1 MSHNNRHKKNNDKD
15 SSAGQY
21 ANSID
26 NSLSQESVSTNGVT
40 RMANLK
46 ADECGSG
53 GEGDKTKRFSISS
66 ILSKRETK
74 DVLPEF
80 AGSSSHN
87 GVLTANSSKDM
98 NFTLELSENLL
109 VECRKLQS
117 SNEAKNEQI
126 KSLKQIKES
135 LSDKI
140 EELTN
145 QKKSFMK
152 ELDSTKDLNWDLESK
167 LTNLSMECRQLK
179 ELKKKTEKSWNDE
192 KESLKLLKTDLEIL
206 TLTKNGMEND
216 LSSQKLHYDKEISEL
231 KERILDLNN
240 ENDRLLISVSD
251 LTSEINSLQSNRTER
266 IKIQKQLDDAKASI
280 SSLKRKVQKKY
291 YQKQHTSDTTVTS
304 DPDSEGTTSEED
316 IFDIVIEI
324 DHMIETGPSVEDI
337 SEDLVKKYSEKNNM
351 ILLSNDSYKNL
362 LQKSESAS
370 KPKDDGLMTKEVAEN
385 LNMIALPNDDNY
397 SKKEFSLESHIKYL
411 EASGYKV
418 LPLEEFENLNESL
431 SNPSYNYLKEKLQA
445 LKKIPIDQST
455 FNLLKEPTIDFLLPL
470 TSKIDCLIIPTKDYN
485 DLFESVKNPS
495 IEQMK
500 KCLEAKND
508 LQSNICK
515 WLEERNGCKWLSN
528 DLYFSMV
535 NKIETPSKQYLSD
548 KAKEYDQVLIDTK
561 ALEGLKNPTIDFLR
575 EKASASDYL
584 LLKKEDYVSPSL
596 EYLVE
601 HAKATNHHLLSDSA
615 YEDLVKCKENP
626 DVEFLKEKSAKLGHT
641 VVSNEAYSEL
651 QRKYSELEKEVE
663 QPSLAYLVEHAK
675 ATDHHL
681 LSDSAYEDLVK
692 CKENPDMEFLKE
704 KSAKLG
710 HTVVSNEAYS
720 ELQRKYSELEKE
732 VEQPSL
738 AYLVEHAKATDH
750 HLLSD
755 SAYED
760 LVKCKE
766 NPDVEFLKEK
776 SAKLGHTV
784 VSNEAY
790 SELQRKYSELE
801 KEVEQ
806 PSLAYLV
813 EHAKAT
819 DHHLLSD
826 SAYEDLVKC
835 KENPDVEFLKEKS
848 AKLGHTVVSSE
859 EYSELQRKYSELE
872 KEVEQPSLAYLV
884 EHAKATDHHLL
895 SDSAYED
902 LVKCKENP
910 DVEFLKE
917 KSAKLGH
924 TVVSNKEYSELE
936 KKLEQPSLEYLV
948 KHAEQIQSKIISI
961 SDFNTLANPSME
973 DMASKLQKLEY
984 QIVSNDE
991 YIALKNTMEKPDVE
1005 LLRSKLK
1012 GYHIIDTTTYNEL
1025 VSNFNSPTLK
1035 FIEEKAKSKGYRL
1048 IEPNEYLDLNRIAT
1062 TPSKEEIDNFCKQ
1075 IGCYAL
1081 DSKEYERLKNSL
1093 QNPSKKF
1100 IEENA
1105 ALLDLVLVDK
1115 TEYQAMKDNA
1125 SNKKSLIPST
1135 KALDFVAMPA
1145 PQLASAE
1152 KSSLQKRTLSDI
1164 ENELKA
1170 LGYVAIRKENLPNLE
1185 KPIVDNASKNDVLN
1199 LCSKFSL
1206 VPLSTEEYDN
1216 MRKEHTKILNIL
1228 GDPSIDFLK
1237 EKCEKYQMLI
1247 ISKHDYEEKQE
1258 AIENPGYEFILE
1270 KASALGYELVS
1281 EVELDRMK
1289 QMIDSPDIDYMQE
1302 KAARNEMV
1310 LLRNEEKEALQKKIE
1325 YPSLTFLIEKAA
1337 GMNKILVDQIEYDE
1351 TIRKCNHPTRM
1362 ELEESCHHLNLV
1374 LLDQNEYSTLRE
1386 PLENRNVEDLI
1397 NTLSK
1402 LNYIA
1407 IPNTIYQDLIGKYEN
1422 PNFDYLKDSLNKM
1435 DYVAISRQDYE
1446 LMVAKYEKPQ
1456 LDYLKI
1462 SSEKIDHTVV
1472 PLSEYNLMVT
1482 NYRNP
1487 SLSYLKEKAVL
1498 NNHILIKEDD
1508 YKKILAVSEHPTVI
1522 HLSEKASL
1530 LNKVLVDKDD
1540 FATMSRSIEK
1550 PTIDF
1555 LSTKALSMGKI
1566 LVNESTH
1573 KRNEK
1578 LLSEPDSEFL
1588 TMKAKEQGLI
1598 IISEKEYSE
1607 LRDQIDRPSLDVL
1620 KEKAAI
1626 FDSIIV
1632 ENIEYQQLVNT
1643 TSPCPPITYED
1654 LKVYA
1659 HQFGM
1664 ELCLQ
1669 KPNKLSGA
1677 ERAERIDEQ
1686 SINTTS
1692 SNSTTTSSM
1701 FTDALDDNIEE
1712 LNCVELQNNEDY
1724 TDIISKSSTVKDA
1737 TIFIPAYENIKNS
1750 AEKLGYK
1757 LVPFEKS
1764 NINLKN
1770 IEAPLFSK
1778 DNDDT
1783 SVASSIDLDHLS
1795 RKAEKYGMTL
1805 ISDQEFEEYHILKD
1819 NAVNL
1824 NGGMEEMNN
1833 PLSENQNLAAKTTNT
1848 AQEGAFQN
1856 TVPHN
1861 DMDNEEVEY
1870 GPDDPTFTV
1879 RQLKKPAGDRNLIL
1893 TSREKTLLSRDD
1905 NIMSQN
1911 EAVYGDDIS
1920 DSFVDESQEIKNDV
1934 DIIKTQAM
1942 KYGMLCIPESNFVGA
1957 SYASA
1962 QDMSDIVVLS
1972 ASYYHNLMSPEDMK
1986 WNCVSNEELQAE
1998 VKKRGLQ
2005 IALTTK
2011 EDKKGQATASKHEYV
2026 SHKLN
2031 NKTSTASTKSGAKK
2045 GLAEAAATTAYED
2058 SESHPQ
2064 IEEQSHRTNHHKH
2077 HKRQQSLNSNSTSKT
2092 TRSSRNT
2099 PASRRDIVASFM
2111 SRAGSASRTASL
2123 QTLASLNEPSIIPA
2137 LTQTVIGEYLFK
2149 YYPRLG
2155 PFGFESRHERF
2166 FWVHPYTLTL
2176 YWSASNP
2183 ILENPAN
2190 TKTKGVAI
2198 LGVESVTD
2206 PNPYPTGLYHKSIVV
2221 TTETRTIKFTCPT
2234 RQRHNIW
2241 YNSLRYLLQR
2251 NMQGIS
2257 LEDIADDPT
2266 DNMYSGKIF
2275 PLPGENT
2282 KSSSKRLSASRR
2294 SVSTRSLRHRVP
2306 QSRSFGNLR

>member
-626 DVEFLKEKSAKLGHT
+626 DMEFLKEKSAKLGHT

-651 QRKYSELEKEVE
+651 EKKLE
-663 QPSLAYLVEHAK
+663 QPSLEYLVEHAK
-675 ATDHHL
+675 ATNHHL

-720 ELQRKYSELEKE
+720 ELEKKL
-732 VEQPSL
+732 EQPSL
-738 AYLVEHAKATDH
+738 EYLVEHAKAT
-750 HLLSD
+750 
-755 SAYED
+755 
-760 LVKCKE
+760 
-766 NPDVEFLKEK
+766 N
-776 SAKLGHTV
+776 
-784 VSNEAY
+784 
-790 SELQRKYSELE
+790 
-801 KEVEQ
+801 
-806 PSLAYLV
+806 
-813 EHAKAT
+813 
-819 DHHLLSD
+819 HHLLSD

-872 KEVEQPSLAYLV
+872 KEVEQPSLAYLVEHAKATDHHLLSDSAYEDLVKCKENPDVEFLKEKSAELGHTVVSNEAYSELQRKYSELEKEVEQPSLEYLV

-1185 KPIVDNASKNDVLN
+1185 KPIVGNASKNDVLN

-1712 LNCVELQNNEDY
+1712 LNRVELQNNEDY

-1962 QDMSDIVVLS
+1962 KDMSDIVVLS

-2031 NKTSTASTKSGAKK
+2031 NKTSTVSTKSGAKK

>member
-1 MSHNNRHKKNNDKD
+1 MPR
-15 SSAGQY
+15 
-21 ANSID
+21 
-26 NSLSQESVSTNGVT
+26 
-40 RMANLK
+40 
-46 ADECGSG
+46 
-53 GEGDKTKRFSISS
+53 
-66 ILSKRETK
+66 
-74 DVLPEF
+74 LPI
-80 AGSSSHN
+80 
-87 GVLTANSSKDM
+87 TI
-98 NFTLELSENLL
+98 
-109 VECRKLQS
+109 C
-117 SNEAKNEQI
+117 
-126 KSLKQIKES
+126 
-135 LSDKI
+135 
-140 EELTN
+140 
-145 QKKSFMK
+145 
-152 ELDSTKDLNWDLESK
+152 
-167 LTNLSMECRQLK
+167 
-179 ELKKKTEKSWNDE
+179 
-192 KESLKLLKTDLEIL
+192 
-206 TLTKNGMEND
+206 
-216 LSSQKLHYDKEISEL
+216 Y
-231 KERILDLNN
+231 RI
-240 ENDRLLISVSD
+240 
-251 LTSEINSLQSNRTER
+251 
-266 IKIQKQLDDAKASI
+266 
-280 SSLKRKVQKKY
+280 
-291 YQKQHTSDTTVTS
+291 
-304 DPDSEGTTSEED
+304 
-316 IFDIVIEI
+316 
-324 DHMIETGPSVEDI
+324 
-337 SEDLVKKYSEKNNM
+337 
-351 ILLSNDSYKNL
+351 
-362 LQKSESAS
+362 
-370 KPKDDGLMTKEVAEN
+370 
-385 LNMIALPNDDNY
+385 
-397 SKKEFSLESHIKYL
+397 
-411 EASGYKV
+411 
-418 LPLEEFENLNESL
+418 
-431 SNPSYNYLKEKLQA
+431 
-445 LKKIPIDQST
+445 
-455 FNLLKEPTIDFLLPL
+455 
-470 TSKIDCLIIPTKDYN
+470 
-485 DLFESVKNPS
+485 
-495 IEQMK
+495 
-500 KCLEAKND
+500 
-508 LQSNICK
+508 
-515 WLEERNGCKWLSN
+515 
-528 DLYFSMV
+528 
-535 NKIETPSKQYLSD
+535 
-548 KAKEYDQVLIDTK
+548 
-561 ALEGLKNPTIDFLR
+561 
-575 EKASASDYL
+575 
-584 LLKKEDYVSPSL
+584 
-596 EYLVE
+596 
-601 HAKATNHHLLSDSA
+601 
-615 YEDLVKCKENP
+615 
-626 DVEFLKEKSAKLGHT
+626 KSAKLGHT

-663 QPSLAYLVEHAK
+663 QPTLEYLVEHAK

-681 LSDSAYEDLVK
+681 LSDSAYE
-692 CKENPDMEFLKE
+692 E
-704 KSAKLG
+704 
-710 HTVVSNEAYS
+710 
-720 ELQRKYSELEKE
+720 
-732 VEQPSL
+732 
-738 AYLVEHAKATDH
+738 
-750 HLLSD
+750 
-755 SAYED
+755 
-760 LVKCKE
+760 
-766 NPDVEFLKEK
+766 
-776 SAKLGHTV
+776 
-784 VSNEAY
+784 
-790 SELQRKYSELE
+790 
-801 KEVEQ
+801 
-806 PSLAYLV
+806 
-813 EHAKAT
+813 
-819 DHHLLSD
+819 
-826 SAYEDLVKC
+826 
-835 KENPDVEFLKEKS
+835 
-848 AKLGHTVVSSE
+848 
-859 EYSELQRKYSELE
+859 
-872 KEVEQPSLAYLV
+872 
-884 EHAKATDHHLL
+884 
-895 SDSAYED
+895 

-1115 TEYQAMKDNA
+1115 TQYQAMKDNA

-1508 YKKILAVSEHPTVI
+1508 YRNILAVSEHPTVI

-1712 LNCVELQNNEDY
+1712 LNRVELQNNEDY

-1962 QDMSDIVVLS
+1962 QDMSDIVMLS

>member
-370 KPKDDGLMTKEVAEN
+370 KPKDDELMTKEVAEN

-596 EYLVE
+596 AYLVE

-615 YEDLVKCKENP
+615 YEE
-626 DVEFLKEKSAKLGHT
+626 
-641 VVSNEAYSEL
+641 
-651 QRKYSELEKEVE
+651 
-663 QPSLAYLVEHAK
+663 
-675 ATDHHL
+675 
-681 LSDSAYEDLVK
+681 
-692 CKENPDMEFLKE
+692 
-704 KSAKLG
+704 
-710 HTVVSNEAYS
+710 
-720 ELQRKYSELEKE
+720 
-732 VEQPSL
+732 
-738 AYLVEHAKATDH
+738 
-750 HLLSD
+750 
-755 SAYED
+755 
-760 LVKCKE
+760 
-766 NPDVEFLKEK
+766 
-776 SAKLGHTV
+776 
-784 VSNEAY
+784 
-790 SELQRKYSELE
+790 
-801 KEVEQ
+801 
-806 PSLAYLV
+806 
-813 EHAKAT
+813 
-819 DHHLLSD
+819 
-826 SAYEDLVKC
+826 LVKC

-917 KSAKLGH
+917 KSAELGH
-924 TVVSNKEYSELE
+924 TVVSNEEYSELE
-936 KKLEQPSLEYLV
+936 KKLEQPSMEYLV

-984 QIVSNDE
+984 QIVPNDE

-1115 TEYQAMKDNA
+1115 TQYQAMKDNA

-1170 LGYVAIRKENLPNLE
+1170 LGYVAIHKENLPNLE

-1310 LLRNEEKEALQKKIE
+1310 LLRNEEKEALQKKRE

-1508 YKKILAVSEHPTVI
+1508 YRNILAVSEHPTVI

-1712 LNCVELQNNEDY
+1712 LNRVELQNNEDY

-1920 DSFVDESQEIKNDV
+1920 DSFVDESQEIKNDI

-2031 NKTSTASTKSGAKK
+2031 NKTSTVSTKSGAKK

>member
-370 KPKDDGLMTKEVAEN
+370 KPKDDELMTKEVAEN

-596 EYLVE
+596 AYLVEHAKATNHHLLSDSAYEELVKCKENPDVEFLKEKSAKLGHTVVSNEEYSELEKKLEQPSMEYLVE

-615 YEDLVKCKENP
+615 FEDLVKCKENP

-641 VVSNEAYSEL
+641 VVSNE
-651 QRKYSELEKEVE
+651 
-663 QPSLAYLVEHAK
+663 
-675 ATDHHL
+675 
-681 LSDSAYEDLVK
+681 
-692 CKENPDMEFLKE
+692 
-704 KSAKLG
+704 
-710 HTVVSNEAYS
+710 
-720 ELQRKYSELEKE
+720 
-732 VEQPSL
+732 
-738 AYLVEHAKATDH
+738 
-750 HLLSD
+750 
-755 SAYED
+755 
-760 LVKCKE
+760 
-766 NPDVEFLKEK
+766 
-776 SAKLGHTV
+776 
-784 VSNEAY
+784 
-790 SELQRKYSELE
+790 
-801 KEVEQ
+801 
-806 PSLAYLV
+806 
-813 EHAKAT
+813 
-819 DHHLLSD
+819 
-826 SAYEDLVKC
+826 
-835 KENPDVEFLKEKS
+835 
-848 AKLGHTVVSSE
+848 
-859 EYSELQRKYSELE
+859 
-872 KEVEQPSLAYLV
+872 
-884 EHAKATDHHLL
+884 
-895 SDSAYED
+895 
-902 LVKCKENP
+902 
-910 DVEFLKE
+910 
-917 KSAKLGH
+917 
-924 TVVSNKEYSELE
+924 EYSELE
-936 KKLEQPSLEYLV
+936 KKLEQPSMEYLV

-984 QIVSNDE
+984 QIVPNDE

-1115 TEYQAMKDNA
+1115 TQYQAMKDNA

-1170 LGYVAIRKENLPNLE
+1170 LGYVAIHKENLPNLE

-1508 YKKILAVSEHPTVI
+1508 YRNILAVSEHPTVI

-1712 LNCVELQNNEDY
+1712 LNRVELQNNEDY

-2031 NKTSTASTKSGAKK
+2031 NKTSTVSTKSGAKK

>member
-370 KPKDDGLMTKEVAEN
+370 KPKDDELMTKEVAEN
-385 LNMIALPNDDNY
+385 LNIIALPNDDIY

-596 EYLVE
+596 AYLVE

-615 YEDLVKCKENP
+615 FEDLVKCKENP

-641 VVSNEAYSEL
+641 VVSNEE
-651 QRKYSELEKEVE
+651 YSELEKKLE
-663 QPSLAYLVEHAK
+663 QPS
-675 ATDHHL
+675 
-681 LSDSAYEDLVK
+681 
-692 CKENPDMEFLKE
+692 ME
-704 KSAKLG
+704 
-710 HTVVSNEAYS
+710 
-720 ELQRKYSELEKE
+720 
-732 VEQPSL
+732 
-738 AYLVEHAKATDH
+738 YLVEHAKATDH

-784 VSNEAY
+784 VSNE
-790 SELQRKYSELE
+790 
-801 KEVEQ
+801 
-806 PSLAYLV
+806 
-813 EHAKAT
+813 
-819 DHHLLSD
+819 
-826 SAYEDLVKC
+826 
-835 KENPDVEFLKEKS
+835 
-848 AKLGHTVVSSE
+848 
-859 EYSELQRKYSELE
+859 
-872 KEVEQPSLAYLV
+872 
-884 EHAKATDHHLL
+884 
-895 SDSAYED
+895 
-902 LVKCKENP
+902 
-910 DVEFLKE
+910 
-917 KSAKLGH
+917 
-924 TVVSNKEYSELE
+924 EYSELE
-936 KKLEQPSLEYLV
+936 KKLEQPSMEYLV

-984 QIVSNDE
+984 QIVPNDE

-1115 TEYQAMKDNA
+1115 TQYQAMKDNA

-1170 LGYVAIRKENLPNLE
+1170 LGYVAIHKENLPNLE

-1508 YKKILAVSEHPTVI
+1508 YRNILAVSEHPTVI

-1712 LNCVELQNNEDY
+1712 LNRVELQNNEDY

-2031 NKTSTASTKSGAKK
+2031 NKTSTVSTKSGAKK

>member
-370 KPKDDGLMTKEVAEN
+370 KPKDDELMTKEVAEN

-596 EYLVE
+596 AYLVE

-615 YEDLVKCKENP
+615 YEE
-626 DVEFLKEKSAKLGHT
+626 
-641 VVSNEAYSEL
+641 
-651 QRKYSELEKEVE
+651 
-663 QPSLAYLVEHAK
+663 
-675 ATDHHL
+675 
-681 LSDSAYEDLVK
+681 
-692 CKENPDMEFLKE
+692 
-704 KSAKLG
+704 
-710 HTVVSNEAYS
+710 
-720 ELQRKYSELEKE
+720 
-732 VEQPSL
+732 
-738 AYLVEHAKATDH
+738 
-750 HLLSD
+750 
-755 SAYED
+755 
-760 LVKCKE
+760 
-766 NPDVEFLKEK
+766 
-776 SAKLGHTV
+776 
-784 VSNEAY
+784 
-790 SELQRKYSELE
+790 
-801 KEVEQ
+801 
-806 PSLAYLV
+806 
-813 EHAKAT
+813 
-819 DHHLLSD
+819 
-826 SAYEDLVKC
+826 LVKC

-924 TVVSNKEYSELE
+924 TVVSNEEYSELE
-936 KKLEQPSLEYLV
+936 KKLEQPSMEYLVEHAKATNHHLLSDSAYEDLVKCKENPDVEFLKEKSAELGHTVVSNEEYSELEKKLEQPSMEYLV

-984 QIVSNDE
+984 QIVPNDE

-1115 TEYQAMKDNA
+1115 TQYQAMKDNA

-1170 LGYVAIRKENLPNLE
+1170 LGYVAIHKENLPNLE

-1508 YKKILAVSEHPTVI
+1508 YRNILAVSEHPTVI

-1712 LNCVELQNNEDY
+1712 LNRVELQNNEDY

-2031 NKTSTASTKSGAKK
+2031 NKTSTVSTKSGAKK

>member
-370 KPKDDGLMTKEVAEN
+370 KPKDDELMTKEVAEN

-596 EYLVE
+596 AYLVE

-615 YEDLVKCKENP
+615 YEE
-626 DVEFLKEKSAKLGHT
+626 
-641 VVSNEAYSEL
+641 
-651 QRKYSELEKEVE
+651 
-663 QPSLAYLVEHAK
+663 
-675 ATDHHL
+675 
-681 LSDSAYEDLVK
+681 
-692 CKENPDMEFLKE
+692 
-704 KSAKLG
+704 
-710 HTVVSNEAYS
+710 
-720 ELQRKYSELEKE
+720 
-732 VEQPSL
+732 
-738 AYLVEHAKATDH
+738 
-750 HLLSD
+750 
-755 SAYED
+755 
-760 LVKCKE
+760 
-766 NPDVEFLKEK
+766 
-776 SAKLGHTV
+776 
-784 VSNEAY
+784 
-790 SELQRKYSELE
+790 
-801 KEVEQ
+801 
-806 PSLAYLV
+806 
-813 EHAKAT
+813 
-819 DHHLLSD
+819 
-826 SAYEDLVKC
+826 LVKC

-917 KSAKLGH
+917 KSAELGH
-924 TVVSNKEYSELE
+924 TVVSNEEYSELE
-936 KKLEQPSLEYLV
+936 KKLEQPSMEYLV

-984 QIVSNDE
+984 QIVPNDE

-1115 TEYQAMKDNA
+1115 TQYQAMKDNA

-1170 LGYVAIRKENLPNLE
+1170 LGYVAIHKENLPNLE

-1508 YKKILAVSEHPTVI
+1508 YRNILAVSEHPTVI

-1712 LNCVELQNNEDY
+1712 LNRVELQNNEDY

-2031 NKTSTASTKSGAKK
+2031 NKTSTVSTKSGAKK

>member
-370 KPKDDGLMTKEVAEN
+370 KPKDDELMTKEVAEN

-596 EYLVE
+596 AYLVE

-615 YEDLVKCKENP
+615 YEELVKCKENP

-641 VVSNEAYSEL
+641 VVSSEEYSEL

-663 QPSLAYLVEHAK
+663 QPSLE
-675 ATDHHL
+675 
-681 LSDSAYEDLVK
+681 
-692 CKENPDMEFLKE
+692 
-704 KSAKLG
+704 
-710 HTVVSNEAYS
+710 
-720 ELQRKYSELEKE
+720 
-732 VEQPSL
+732 
-738 AYLVEHAKATDH
+738 
-750 HLLSD
+750 
-755 SAYED
+755 
-760 LVKCKE
+760 
-766 NPDVEFLKEK
+766 
-776 SAKLGHTV
+776 
-784 VSNEAY
+784 
-790 SELQRKYSELE
+790 
-801 KEVEQ
+801 
-806 PSLAYLV
+806 YLV

-895 SDSAYED
+895 SDSAYEE

-924 TVVSNKEYSELE
+924 TVVSNEEYSELQRKYSELEKEVEQPSLAYLVEHAKATNHHLLSDSAYEELVKCKENPDVEFLKEKSAKLGHTVVSSEEYSELQRKYSELEKEVEQPSLAYLVEHAKATNHHLLSDSAYEELVKCKENPDVEFLKEKSAELGHTVVSNEAYSELE
-936 KKLEQPSLEYLV
+936 KKLEQPSMEYLV

-984 QIVSNDE
+984 QIVPNDE

-1170 LGYVAIRKENLPNLE
+1170 LGYVAIHKENLPNLE

-1508 YKKILAVSEHPTVI
+1508 YRNILAVSEHPTVI

-1620 KEKAAI
+1620 KKKAAI

-1712 LNCVELQNNEDY
+1712 LNRVELQNNEDY

-2031 NKTSTASTKSGAKK
+2031 NKTSTVSTKSGAKK

-2064 IEEQSHRTNHHKH
+2064 IEEQSHRTNHHKR

>member
-370 KPKDDGLMTKEVAEN
+370 KPKDDELMTKEVAEN

-596 EYLVE
+596 AYLVE

-615 YEDLVKCKENP
+615 YEE
-626 DVEFLKEKSAKLGHT
+626 
-641 VVSNEAYSEL
+641 
-651 QRKYSELEKEVE
+651 
-663 QPSLAYLVEHAK
+663 
-675 ATDHHL
+675 
-681 LSDSAYEDLVK
+681 
-692 CKENPDMEFLKE
+692 
-704 KSAKLG
+704 
-710 HTVVSNEAYS
+710 
-720 ELQRKYSELEKE
+720 
-732 VEQPSL
+732 
-738 AYLVEHAKATDH
+738 
-750 HLLSD
+750 
-755 SAYED
+755 
-760 LVKCKE
+760 
-766 NPDVEFLKEK
+766 
-776 SAKLGHTV
+776 
-784 VSNEAY
+784 
-790 SELQRKYSELE
+790 
-801 KEVEQ
+801 
-806 PSLAYLV
+806 
-813 EHAKAT
+813 
-819 DHHLLSD
+819 
-826 SAYEDLVKC
+826 LVKC

-924 TVVSNKEYSELE
+924 TVVSNEEYSELE
-936 KKLEQPSLEYLV
+936 KKLEQPSMEYLV

-984 QIVSNDE
+984 QIVPNDE

-1115 TEYQAMKDNA
+1115 TQYQAMKDNA

-1170 LGYVAIRKENLPNLE
+1170 LGYVAIHKENLPNLE

-1508 YKKILAVSEHPTVI
+1508 YRNILAVSEHPTVI

-1712 LNCVELQNNEDY
+1712 LNRVELQNNEDY

-2031 NKTSTASTKSGAKK
+2031 NKTSTVSTKSGAKK

>member
-370 KPKDDGLMTKEVAEN
+370 KPKDDELMTKEVAEN

-596 EYLVE
+596 AYLVE

-615 YEDLVKCKENP
+615 YEELVKCKENP
-626 DVEFLKEKSAKLGHT
+626 DVEFLKEKSA
-641 VVSNEAYSEL
+641 E
-651 QRKYSELEKEVE
+651 
-663 QPSLAYLVEHAK
+663 
-675 ATDHHL
+675 
-681 LSDSAYEDLVK
+681 
-692 CKENPDMEFLKE
+692 
-704 KSAKLG
+704 
-710 HTVVSNEAYS
+710 
-720 ELQRKYSELEKE
+720 
-732 VEQPSL
+732 
-738 AYLVEHAKATDH
+738 
-750 HLLSD
+750 
-755 SAYED
+755 
-760 LVKCKE
+760 
-766 NPDVEFLKEK
+766 
-776 SAKLGHTV
+776 
-784 VSNEAY
+784 
-790 SELQRKYSELE
+790 
-801 KEVEQ
+801 
-806 PSLAYLV
+806 
-813 EHAKAT
+813 
-819 DHHLLSD
+819 
-826 SAYEDLVKC
+826 
-835 KENPDVEFLKEKS
+835 
-848 AKLGHTVVSSE
+848 LGHTVVSSE

-895 SDSAYED
+895 SDSAYEE

-924 TVVSNKEYSELE
+924 TVVSNEEYSELEKEVEQPSLAYLVEHAKATDHHLLSDSAYEELVKCKENPDVEFLKEKSAELGHTVVSSEEYSELQRKYSELEKEVEQPSLAYLVEHAKATNHHLLSDSAYEELVKCKENPDVEFLKEKSAELGHTVVSSEEYSELQRKYSELEKEVEQPSLAYLVEHAKATNHHLLSDSAYEELVKCKENPDVEFLKEKSAKLGHTVVSNEAYSELE
-936 KKLEQPSLEYLV
+936 KKLEQPSMEYLV

-984 QIVSNDE
+984 QIVPNDE

-1170 LGYVAIRKENLPNLE
+1170 LGYVAIHKENLPNLE

-1508 YKKILAVSEHPTVI
+1508 YRNILAVSEHPTVI

-1712 LNCVELQNNEDY
+1712 LNRVELQNNEDY

-2031 NKTSTASTKSGAKK
+2031 NKTSTVSTKSGAKK

>member
-370 KPKDDGLMTKEVAEN
+370 KPKDDELMTKEVAEN

-596 EYLVE
+596 AYLVE

-615 YEDLVKCKENP
+615 YEELVKCKENP

-651 QRKYSELEKEVE
+651 
-663 QPSLAYLVEHAK
+663 
-675 ATDHHL
+675 
-681 LSDSAYEDLVK
+681 
-692 CKENPDMEFLKE
+692 
-704 KSAKLG
+704 
-710 HTVVSNEAYS
+710 
-720 ELQRKYSELEKE
+720 
-732 VEQPSL
+732 
-738 AYLVEHAKATDH
+738 
-750 HLLSD
+750 
-755 SAYED
+755 
-760 LVKCKE
+760 
-766 NPDVEFLKEK
+766 
-776 SAKLGHTV
+776 
-784 VSNEAY
+784 
-790 SELQRKYSELE
+790 
-801 KEVEQ
+801 
-806 PSLAYLV
+806 
-813 EHAKAT
+813 
-819 DHHLLSD
+819 
-826 SAYEDLVKC
+826 
-835 KENPDVEFLKEKS
+835 
-848 AKLGHTVVSSE
+848 
-859 EYSELQRKYSELE
+859 
-872 KEVEQPSLAYLV
+872 
-884 EHAKATDHHLL
+884 
-895 SDSAYED
+895 
-902 LVKCKENP
+902 
-910 DVEFLKE
+910 
-917 KSAKLGH
+917 
-924 TVVSNKEYSELE
+924 E
-936 KKLEQPSLEYLV
+936 KKLEQPSMEYLV

-984 QIVSNDE
+984 QIVPNDE

-1135 KALDFVAMPA
+1135 KALDFVAIPA

-1170 LGYVAIRKENLPNLE
+1170 LGYVAIHKENLPNLE
-1185 KPIVDNASKNDVLN
+1185 KPMVDNASKNDVLN

-1508 YKKILAVSEHPTVI
+1508 YRNILAVSEHPTVI

-1620 KEKAAI
+1620 KKKAAI

-1712 LNCVELQNNEDY
+1712 LNRVELQNNEDY

-2031 NKTSTASTKSGAKK
+2031 NKTSTVSTKSGAKK

>member
-370 KPKDDGLMTKEVAEN
+370 KPKDDELMTKEVAEN

-596 EYLVE
+596 AYLVE

-615 YEDLVKCKENP
+615 YEE
-626 DVEFLKEKSAKLGHT
+626 
-641 VVSNEAYSEL
+641 
-651 QRKYSELEKEVE
+651 
-663 QPSLAYLVEHAK
+663 
-675 ATDHHL
+675 
-681 LSDSAYEDLVK
+681 
-692 CKENPDMEFLKE
+692 
-704 KSAKLG
+704 
-710 HTVVSNEAYS
+710 
-720 ELQRKYSELEKE
+720 
-732 VEQPSL
+732 
-738 AYLVEHAKATDH
+738 
-750 HLLSD
+750 
-755 SAYED
+755 
-760 LVKCKE
+760 
-766 NPDVEFLKEK
+766 
-776 SAKLGHTV
+776 
-784 VSNEAY
+784 
-790 SELQRKYSELE
+790 
-801 KEVEQ
+801 
-806 PSLAYLV
+806 
-813 EHAKAT
+813 
-819 DHHLLSD
+819 
-826 SAYEDLVKC
+826 LVKC

-895 SDSAYED
+895 SDSAYEE

-924 TVVSNKEYSELE
+924 TVVSNEEYSELE
-936 KKLEQPSLEYLV
+936 KKLEQPSMEYLVEHAKATDHHLLSDSAYEDLVKCKENPDVEFLKEKSAELGHTVVSNEEYSELEKKLEQPSMEYLV

-984 QIVSNDE
+984 QIVPNDE

-1115 TEYQAMKDNA
+1115 TQYQAMKDNA

-1170 LGYVAIRKENLPNLE
+1170 LGYVAIHKENLPNLE

-1508 YKKILAVSEHPTVI
+1508 YRNILAVSEHPTVI

-1712 LNCVELQNNEDY
+1712 LNRVELQNNEDY

-2031 NKTSTASTKSGAKK
+2031 NKTSTVSTKSGAKK

>member
-370 KPKDDGLMTKEVAEN
+370 KPKDDELMTKEVAEN

-596 EYLVE
+596 AYLVE

-615 YEDLVKCKENP
+615 YEE
-626 DVEFLKEKSAKLGHT
+626 
-641 VVSNEAYSEL
+641 
-651 QRKYSELEKEVE
+651 
-663 QPSLAYLVEHAK
+663 
-675 ATDHHL
+675 
-681 LSDSAYEDLVK
+681 
-692 CKENPDMEFLKE
+692 
-704 KSAKLG
+704 
-710 HTVVSNEAYS
+710 
-720 ELQRKYSELEKE
+720 
-732 VEQPSL
+732 
-738 AYLVEHAKATDH
+738 
-750 HLLSD
+750 
-755 SAYED
+755 
-760 LVKCKE
+760 
-766 NPDVEFLKEK
+766 
-776 SAKLGHTV
+776 
-784 VSNEAY
+784 
-790 SELQRKYSELE
+790 
-801 KEVEQ
+801 
-806 PSLAYLV
+806 
-813 EHAKAT
+813 
-819 DHHLLSD
+819 
-826 SAYEDLVKC
+826 LVKC

-917 KSAKLGH
+917 KSAELGH
-924 TVVSNKEYSELE
+924 TVVSNEEYSELE
-936 KKLEQPSLEYLV
+936 KKLEQPSMEYLV

-984 QIVSNDE
+984 QIVPNDE

-1115 TEYQAMKDNA
+1115 TQYQAMKDNA

-1170 LGYVAIRKENLPNLE
+1170 LGYVAIHKENLPNLE

-1508 YKKILAVSEHPTVI
+1508 YRNILAVSEHPTVI

-1712 LNCVELQNNEDY
+1712 LNRVELQNNEDY

-1911 EAVYGDDIS
+1911 AAVYGDDIS

-2031 NKTSTASTKSGAKK
+2031 NKTSTVSTKSGAKK

-2275 PLPGENT
+2275 PMPGENT

>member
-46 ADECGSG
+46 ADKCGSG

-418 LPLEEFENLNESL
+418 LPLEESENLNESL

-626 DVEFLKEKSAKLGHT
+626 DVEFLKEKSAKLGHA
-641 VVSNEAYSEL
+641 VVSSEEYSEL

-663 QPSLAYLVEHAK
+663 QPALEYLVEHAK

-692 CKENPDMEFLKE
+692 CKENPDM
-704 KSAKLG
+704 
-710 HTVVSNEAYS
+710 
-720 ELQRKYSELEKE
+720 
-732 VEQPSL
+732 
-738 AYLVEHAKATDH
+738 
-750 HLLSD
+750 
-755 SAYED
+755 
-760 LVKCKE
+760 
-766 NPDVEFLKEK
+766 
-776 SAKLGHTV
+776 
-784 VSNEAY
+784 
-790 SELQRKYSELE
+790 
-801 KEVEQ
+801 
-806 PSLAYLV
+806 
-813 EHAKAT
+813 
-819 DHHLLSD
+819 
-826 SAYEDLVKC
+826 
-835 KENPDVEFLKEKS
+835 
-848 AKLGHTVVSSE
+848 
-859 EYSELQRKYSELE
+859 
-872 KEVEQPSLAYLV
+872 
-884 EHAKATDHHLL
+884 
-895 SDSAYED
+895 
-902 LVKCKENP
+902 
-910 DVEFLKE
+910 EFLKE

-1310 LLRNEEKEALQKKIE
+1310 LLRNEEKVALQKKIE

-1712 LNCVELQNNEDY
+1712 LNRVELQNNEDY

-1911 EAVYGDDIS
+1911 EAVYGDNIS

-1962 QDMSDIVVLS
+1962 QDMSDIVMLS

>member
-370 KPKDDGLMTKEVAEN
+370 KPKDDELMTKEVAEN

-596 EYLVE
+596 
-601 HAKATNHHLLSDSA
+601 
-615 YEDLVKCKENP
+615 
-626 DVEFLKEKSAKLGHT
+626 
-641 VVSNEAYSEL
+641 
-651 QRKYSELEKEVE
+651 
-663 QPSLAYLVEHAK
+663 AYLVEHAK

-692 CKENPDMEFLKE
+692 
-704 KSAKLG
+704 
-710 HTVVSNEAYS
+710 Y
-720 ELQRKYSELEKE
+720 
-732 VEQPSL
+732 
-738 AYLVEHAKATDH
+738 
-750 HLLSD
+750 
-755 SAYED
+755 
-760 LVKCKE
+760 KE

-784 VSNEAY
+784 VSNE
-790 SELQRKYSELE
+790 EYSELE
-801 KEVEQ
+801 KKLEQ
-806 PSLAYLV
+806 PSMEYLV

-819 DHHLLSD
+819 NHHLLSD
-826 SAYEDLVKC
+826 SAFEDLVKC

-848 AKLGHTVVSSE
+848 AE
-859 EYSELQRKYSELE
+859 
-872 KEVEQPSLAYLV
+872 
-884 EHAKATDHHLL
+884 
-895 SDSAYED
+895 
-902 LVKCKENP
+902 
-910 DVEFLKE
+910 
-917 KSAKLGH
+917 LGH
-924 TVVSNKEYSELE
+924 TVVSNEEYSELE
-936 KKLEQPSLEYLV
+936 KKLEQPSMEYLV

-984 QIVSNDE
+984 QIVPNDE

-1115 TEYQAMKDNA
+1115 TQYQAMKDNA

-1170 LGYVAIRKENLPNLE
+1170 LGYVAIHKENLPNLE

-1508 YKKILAVSEHPTVI
+1508 YRNILAVSEHPTVI

-1712 LNCVELQNNEDY
+1712 LNRVELQNNEDY

-2031 NKTSTASTKSGAKK
+2031 NKTSTVSTKSGAKK

>member
-370 KPKDDGLMTKEVAEN
+370 KPKDDELMTKEVAEN

-596 EYLVE
+596 AYLVE

-615 YEDLVKCKENP
+615 YEELVKCKENP

-681 LSDSAYEDLVK
+681 LSDSAYE
-692 CKENPDMEFLKE
+692 E
-704 KSAKLG
+704 
-710 HTVVSNEAYS
+710 
-720 ELQRKYSELEKE
+720 
-732 VEQPSL
+732 
-738 AYLVEHAKATDH
+738 
-750 HLLSD
+750 
-755 SAYED
+755 

-826 SAYEDLVKC
+826 SAYE
-835 KENPDVEFLKEKS
+835 E
-848 AKLGHTVVSSE
+848 
-859 EYSELQRKYSELE
+859 
-872 KEVEQPSLAYLV
+872 
-884 EHAKATDHHLL
+884 
-895 SDSAYED
+895 

-924 TVVSNKEYSELE
+924 TVVSNEAYSELE

-1075 IGCYAL
+1075 VGCYAL

-1093 QNPSKKF
+1093 ENPSKKF

-1508 YKKILAVSEHPTVI
+1508 YKNILAVSEHPTVI

-1712 LNCVELQNNEDY
+1712 LNRVELQNNEDY

-1833 PLSENQNLAAKTTNT
+1833 PLSENQNSAAKTTNT

-1861 DMDNEEVEY
+1861 DMDNEEIEY

>member
-53 GEGDKTKRFSISS
+53 DEGDKTKRFSISS

-370 KPKDDGLMTKEVAEN
+370 KPKDDELMTKEVAEN

-596 EYLVE
+596 AYLVE

-641 VVSNEAYSEL
+641 VVSSEEYSEL

-663 QPSLAYLVEHAK
+663 QPSLEYLVEHAK

-720 ELQRKYSELEKE
+720 ELEKKL
-732 VEQPSL
+732 EQPSL

-755 SAYED
+755 SAYE
-760 LVKCKE
+760 E
-766 NPDVEFLKEK
+766 
-776 SAKLGHTV
+776 
-784 VSNEAY
+784 
-790 SELQRKYSELE
+790 
-801 KEVEQ
+801 
-806 PSLAYLV
+806 
-813 EHAKAT
+813 
-819 DHHLLSD
+819 
-826 SAYEDLVKC
+826 LVKC

-895 SDSAYED
+895 SDSAYEE

-924 TVVSNKEYSELE
+924 TVVSNEAYSELE

-1075 IGCYAL
+1075 VGCYAL

-1093 QNPSKKF
+1093 ENPSKKF

-1508 YKKILAVSEHPTVI
+1508 YKNILAVSEHPTVI

-1712 LNCVELQNNEDY
+1712 LNRVELQNNEDY

>member
-370 KPKDDGLMTKEVAEN
+370 KPKDDELMTKEVAEN

-596 EYLVE
+596 AYLVE

-615 YEDLVKCKENP
+615 YEELVKCKENP
-626 DVEFLKEKSAKLGHT
+626 DVEFLKEKSAELGHT
-641 VVSNEAYSEL
+641 VVSSE
-651 QRKYSELEKEVE
+651 E
-663 QPSLAYLVEHAK
+663 
-675 ATDHHL
+675 
-681 LSDSAYEDLVK
+681 
-692 CKENPDMEFLKE
+692 
-704 KSAKLG
+704 
-710 HTVVSNEAYS
+710 
-720 ELQRKYSELEKE
+720 
-732 VEQPSL
+732 
-738 AYLVEHAKATDH
+738 
-750 HLLSD
+750 
-755 SAYED
+755 
-760 LVKCKE
+760 
-766 NPDVEFLKEK
+766 
-776 SAKLGHTV
+776 
-784 VSNEAY
+784 Y

-884 EHAKATDHHLL
+884 EHAKATNHHLL
-895 SDSAYED
+895 SDSAYEDLVKYKENPDVEFLKEKSAKLGHTVVSNEEYSELEKKLEQPSMEYLVEHAKATNHHLLSDSAFED

-924 TVVSNKEYSELE
+924 TVVSNEEYSELE
-936 KKLEQPSLEYLV
+936 KKLEQPSMEYLV

-984 QIVSNDE
+984 QIVPNDE

-1115 TEYQAMKDNA
+1115 TQYQAMKDNA

-1170 LGYVAIRKENLPNLE
+1170 LGYVAIHKENLPNLE

-1258 AIENPGYEFILE
+1258 AIENPGYEFILK

-1508 YKKILAVSEHPTVI
+1508 YRNILAVSEHPTVI

-1712 LNCVELQNNEDY
+1712 LNRVELQNNEDY

-2031 NKTSTASTKSGAKK
+2031 NKTSTVSTKSGAKK

>member
-152 ELDSTKDLNWDLESK
+152 ELDSSKDLNWDLESK

-370 KPKDDGLMTKEVAEN
+370 KPKDDELMTKEVAEN

-596 EYLVE
+596 AYLVE

-615 YEDLVKCKENP
+615 YEE
-626 DVEFLKEKSAKLGHT
+626 
-641 VVSNEAYSEL
+641 
-651 QRKYSELEKEVE
+651 
-663 QPSLAYLVEHAK
+663 
-675 ATDHHL
+675 
-681 LSDSAYEDLVK
+681 
-692 CKENPDMEFLKE
+692 
-704 KSAKLG
+704 
-710 HTVVSNEAYS
+710 
-720 ELQRKYSELEKE
+720 
-732 VEQPSL
+732 
-738 AYLVEHAKATDH
+738 
-750 HLLSD
+750 
-755 SAYED
+755 
-760 LVKCKE
+760 
-766 NPDVEFLKEK
+766 
-776 SAKLGHTV
+776 
-784 VSNEAY
+784 
-790 SELQRKYSELE
+790 
-801 KEVEQ
+801 
-806 PSLAYLV
+806 
-813 EHAKAT
+813 
-819 DHHLLSD
+819 
-826 SAYEDLVKC
+826 LVKC

-895 SDSAYED
+895 SDSAYEE

-924 TVVSNKEYSELE
+924 TVVSNEEYSELE
-936 KKLEQPSLEYLV
+936 KKLEQPSMEYLVEHAKATDHHLLSDSAYEDLVKCKENPDVEFLKEKSAELGHTVVSNEEYSELEKKLEQPSMEYLV

-984 QIVSNDE
+984 QIVPNDE

-1115 TEYQAMKDNA
+1115 TQYQAMKDNA

-1170 LGYVAIRKENLPNLE
+1170 LGYVAIHKENLPNLE

-1508 YKKILAVSEHPTVI
+1508 YRNILAVSEHPTVI

-1712 LNCVELQNNEDY
+1712 LNRVELQNNEDY

-2031 NKTSTASTKSGAKK
+2031 NKTSTVSTKSGAKK

>member
-370 KPKDDGLMTKEVAEN
+370 KPKDDELMTKEVAEN

-596 EYLVE
+596 AYLVE
-601 HAKATNHHLLSDSA
+601 HAKATDHHLLSDSA
-615 YEDLVKCKENP
+615 YEELVKCKENP

-641 VVSNEAYSEL
+641 VVSNE
-651 QRKYSELEKEVE
+651 
-663 QPSLAYLVEHAK
+663 
-675 ATDHHL
+675 
-681 LSDSAYEDLVK
+681 
-692 CKENPDMEFLKE
+692 
-704 KSAKLG
+704 
-710 HTVVSNEAYS
+710 
-720 ELQRKYSELEKE
+720 
-732 VEQPSL
+732 
-738 AYLVEHAKATDH
+738 
-750 HLLSD
+750 
-755 SAYED
+755 
-760 LVKCKE
+760 
-766 NPDVEFLKEK
+766 
-776 SAKLGHTV
+776 
-784 VSNEAY
+784 
-790 SELQRKYSELE
+790 
-801 KEVEQ
+801 
-806 PSLAYLV
+806 
-813 EHAKAT
+813 
-819 DHHLLSD
+819 
-826 SAYEDLVKC
+826 
-835 KENPDVEFLKEKS
+835 
-848 AKLGHTVVSSE
+848 
-859 EYSELQRKYSELE
+859 
-872 KEVEQPSLAYLV
+872 
-884 EHAKATDHHLL
+884 
-895 SDSAYED
+895 
-902 LVKCKENP
+902 
-910 DVEFLKE
+910 
-917 KSAKLGH
+917 
-924 TVVSNKEYSELE
+924 EYSELE
-936 KKLEQPSLEYLV
+936 KKLEQPSMEYLV

-984 QIVSNDE
+984 QIVPNDE

-1115 TEYQAMKDNA
+1115 TQYQAMKDNA

-1170 LGYVAIRKENLPNLE
+1170 LGYVAIHKENLPNLE

-1258 AIENPGYEFILE
+1258 AIENPGYEFILK

-1508 YKKILAVSEHPTVI
+1508 YRNILAVSEHPTVI

-1712 LNCVELQNNEDY
+1712 LNRVELQNNEDY

-2031 NKTSTASTKSGAKK
+2031 NKTSTVSTKSGAKK

>member
-626 DVEFLKEKSAKLGHT
+626 D
-641 VVSNEAYSEL
+641 
-651 QRKYSELEKEVE
+651 
-663 QPSLAYLVEHAK
+663 
-675 ATDHHL
+675 
-681 LSDSAYEDLVK
+681 
-692 CKENPDMEFLKE
+692 MEFLKE

-784 VSNEAY
+784 VPNEEY

-806 PSLAYLV
+806 PALEYLV

-848 AKLGHTVVSSE
+848 AKLGHTVVSNE
-859 EYSELQRKYSELE
+859 AYSELQRKYSELE
-872 KEVEQPSLAYLV
+872 KEVEQPSLEYLV

-910 DVEFLKE
+910 DMEFLKE

-1310 LLRNEEKEALQKKIE
+1310 LLRNEEKVALQKKIE

-1712 LNCVELQNNEDY
+1712 LNRVELQNNEDY

-1911 EAVYGDDIS
+1911 EAVYGDNIS

>member
-370 KPKDDGLMTKEVAEN
+370 KPKDDELMTKEVAEN

-596 EYLVE
+596 AYLVE

-615 YEDLVKCKENP
+615 YEELVKCKENP
-626 DVEFLKEKSAKLGHT
+626 DVEFLKK
-641 VVSNEAYSEL
+641 
-651 QRKYSELEKEVE
+651 
-663 QPSLAYLVEHAK
+663 
-675 ATDHHL
+675 
-681 LSDSAYEDLVK
+681 
-692 CKENPDMEFLKE
+692 
-704 KSAKLG
+704 
-710 HTVVSNEAYS
+710 
-720 ELQRKYSELEKE
+720 
-732 VEQPSL
+732 
-738 AYLVEHAKATDH
+738 
-750 HLLSD
+750 
-755 SAYED
+755 
-760 LVKCKE
+760 
-766 NPDVEFLKEK
+766 
-776 SAKLGHTV
+776 
-784 VSNEAY
+784 
-790 SELQRKYSELE
+790 
-801 KEVEQ
+801 
-806 PSLAYLV
+806 
-813 EHAKAT
+813 
-819 DHHLLSD
+819 
-826 SAYEDLVKC
+826 
-835 KENPDVEFLKEKS
+835 KS

-884 EHAKATDHHLL
+884 EHAKATNHHLLSDSAYEELVKCKENPDVEFLKEKSAKLGHTVVSNEEYSELEKKLEQPSMEYLVEHAKATDHHLL

-917 KSAKLGH
+917 KSAELGH
-924 TVVSNKEYSELE
+924 TVVSNEEYSELE
-936 KKLEQPSLEYLV
+936 KKLEQPSMEYLV

-984 QIVSNDE
+984 QIVPNDE

-1115 TEYQAMKDNA
+1115 TQYQAMKDNA

-1170 LGYVAIRKENLPNLE
+1170 LGYVAIHKENLPNLE

-1508 YKKILAVSEHPTVI
+1508 YRNILAVSEHPTVI

-1712 LNCVELQNNEDY
+1712 LNRVELQNNEDY

-2031 NKTSTASTKSGAKK
+2031 NKTSTVSTKSGAKK

>member
-53 GEGDKTKRFSISS
+53 DEGDKTKRFSISS

-370 KPKDDGLMTKEVAEN
+370 KPKDDELMTKEVAEN

-596 EYLVE
+596 AYLVE
-601 HAKATNHHLLSDSA
+601 HAKATN
-615 YEDLVKCKENP
+615 
-626 DVEFLKEKSAKLGHT
+626 
-641 VVSNEAYSEL
+641 
-651 QRKYSELEKEVE
+651 
-663 QPSLAYLVEHAK
+663 
-675 ATDHHL
+675 
-681 LSDSAYEDLVK
+681 
-692 CKENPDMEFLKE
+692 
-704 KSAKLG
+704 
-710 HTVVSNEAYS
+710 
-720 ELQRKYSELEKE
+720 
-732 VEQPSL
+732 
-738 AYLVEHAKATDH
+738 
-750 HLLSD
+750 
-755 SAYED
+755 
-760 LVKCKE
+760 
-766 NPDVEFLKEK
+766 
-776 SAKLGHTV
+776 
-784 VSNEAY
+784 
-790 SELQRKYSELE
+790 
-801 KEVEQ
+801 
-806 PSLAYLV
+806 
-813 EHAKAT
+813 
-819 DHHLLSD
+819 HHLLSD

-895 SDSAYED
+895 SDSAYEE

-924 TVVSNKEYSELE
+924 TVVSNEAYSELE

-1075 IGCYAL
+1075 VGCYAL

-1093 QNPSKKF
+1093 ENPSKKF

-1508 YKKILAVSEHPTVI
+1508 YKNILAVSEHPTVI

-1712 LNCVELQNNEDY
+1712 LNRVELQNNEDY

>member
-370 KPKDDGLMTKEVAEN
+370 KPKDDELMTKEVAEN

-596 EYLVE
+596 AYLVE

-615 YEDLVKCKENP
+615 YEELVKCKENP

-641 VVSNEAYSEL
+641 VVSNEE
-651 QRKYSELEKEVE
+651 YSELEKKLE
-663 QPSLAYLVEHAK
+663 QPSMEYLVEHAK
-675 ATDHHL
+675 ATNHHL
-681 LSDSAYEDLVK
+681 LSDSA
-692 CKENPDMEFLKE
+692 F
-704 KSAKLG
+704 
-710 HTVVSNEAYS
+710 
-720 ELQRKYSELEKE
+720 
-732 VEQPSL
+732 
-738 AYLVEHAKATDH
+738 
-750 HLLSD
+750 
-755 SAYED
+755 ED

-776 SAKLGHTV
+776 SAELGHTV
-784 VSNEAY
+784 VSNE
-790 SELQRKYSELE
+790 
-801 KEVEQ
+801 
-806 PSLAYLV
+806 
-813 EHAKAT
+813 
-819 DHHLLSD
+819 
-826 SAYEDLVKC
+826 
-835 KENPDVEFLKEKS
+835 
-848 AKLGHTVVSSE
+848 
-859 EYSELQRKYSELE
+859 
-872 KEVEQPSLAYLV
+872 
-884 EHAKATDHHLL
+884 
-895 SDSAYED
+895 
-902 LVKCKENP
+902 
-910 DVEFLKE
+910 
-917 KSAKLGH
+917 
-924 TVVSNKEYSELE
+924 EYSELE
-936 KKLEQPSLEYLV
+936 KKLEQPSMEYLV

-984 QIVSNDE
+984 QIVPNDE

-1115 TEYQAMKDNA
+1115 TQYQAMKDNA

-1170 LGYVAIRKENLPNLE
+1170 LGYVAIHKENLPNLE

-1258 AIENPGYEFILE
+1258 AIENPGYEFILK

-1508 YKKILAVSEHPTVI
+1508 YRNILAVSEHPTVI

-1712 LNCVELQNNEDY
+1712 LNRVELQNNEDY

-2031 NKTSTASTKSGAKK
+2031 NKTSTVSTKSGAKK

>member
-370 KPKDDGLMTKEVAEN
+370 KPKDDELMTKEVAEN

-596 EYLVE
+596 
-601 HAKATNHHLLSDSA
+601 
-615 YEDLVKCKENP
+615 
-626 DVEFLKEKSAKLGHT
+626 
-641 VVSNEAYSEL
+641 
-651 QRKYSELEKEVE
+651 
-663 QPSLAYLVEHAK
+663 
-675 ATDHHL
+675 
-681 LSDSAYEDLVK
+681 
-692 CKENPDMEFLKE
+692 
-704 KSAKLG
+704 
-710 HTVVSNEAYS
+710 
-720 ELQRKYSELEKE
+720 
-732 VEQPSL
+732 

-784 VSNEAY
+784 VSNE
-790 SELQRKYSELE
+790 
-801 KEVEQ
+801 
-806 PSLAYLV
+806 
-813 EHAKAT
+813 
-819 DHHLLSD
+819 
-826 SAYEDLVKC
+826 
-835 KENPDVEFLKEKS
+835 
-848 AKLGHTVVSSE
+848 
-859 EYSELQRKYSELE
+859 
-872 KEVEQPSLAYLV
+872 
-884 EHAKATDHHLL
+884 
-895 SDSAYED
+895 
-902 LVKCKENP
+902 
-910 DVEFLKE
+910 
-917 KSAKLGH
+917 
-924 TVVSNKEYSELE
+924 EYSELE
-936 KKLEQPSLEYLV
+936 KKLEQPSMEYLV

-984 QIVSNDE
+984 QIVPNDE

-1115 TEYQAMKDNA
+1115 TQYQAMKDNA

-1170 LGYVAIRKENLPNLE
+1170 LGYVAIHKENLPNLE

-1237 EKCEKYQMLI
+1237 EKCEKYQMVI

-1508 YKKILAVSEHPTVI
+1508 YRNILAVSEHPTVI

-1712 LNCVELQNNEDY
+1712 LNRVELQNNEDY

-2031 NKTSTASTKSGAKK
+2031 NKTSTVSTKSGAKK

>member
-692 CKENPDMEFLKE
+692 CKENPDVEFLKE

-848 AKLGHTVVSSE
+848 AKLGHTVVSNE
-859 EYSELQRKYSELE
+859 
-872 KEVEQPSLAYLV
+872 A
-884 EHAKATDHHLL
+884 
-895 SDSAYED
+895 
-902 LVKCKENP
+902 
-910 DVEFLKE
+910 
-917 KSAKLGH
+917 
-924 TVVSNKEYSELE
+924 YSELE

-1422 PNFDYLKDSLNKM
+1422 PNFDYLRDSLNKM

-1911 EAVYGDDIS
+1911 EAVYDDDIS

>member
-370 KPKDDGLMTKEVAEN
+370 KPKDDELMTKEVAEN

-596 EYLVE
+596 AYLVE

-615 YEDLVKCKENP
+615 YEE
-626 DVEFLKEKSAKLGHT
+626 
-641 VVSNEAYSEL
+641 
-651 QRKYSELEKEVE
+651 
-663 QPSLAYLVEHAK
+663 
-675 ATDHHL
+675 
-681 LSDSAYEDLVK
+681 
-692 CKENPDMEFLKE
+692 
-704 KSAKLG
+704 
-710 HTVVSNEAYS
+710 
-720 ELQRKYSELEKE
+720 
-732 VEQPSL
+732 
-738 AYLVEHAKATDH
+738 
-750 HLLSD
+750 
-755 SAYED
+755 
-760 LVKCKE
+760 
-766 NPDVEFLKEK
+766 
-776 SAKLGHTV
+776 
-784 VSNEAY
+784 
-790 SELQRKYSELE
+790 
-801 KEVEQ
+801 
-806 PSLAYLV
+806 
-813 EHAKAT
+813 
-819 DHHLLSD
+819 
-826 SAYEDLVKC
+826 LVKC

-917 KSAKLGH
+917 KSAELGH
-924 TVVSNKEYSELE
+924 TVVSNEEYSELE
-936 KKLEQPSLEYLV
+936 KKLEQPSMEYLV

-984 QIVSNDE
+984 QIVPNDE

-1115 TEYQAMKDNA
+1115 TQYQAMKDNA

-1170 LGYVAIRKENLPNLE
+1170 LGYVAIHKENLPNLE

-1258 AIENPGYEFILE
+1258 AIENPGYEFILK

-1508 YKKILAVSEHPTVI
+1508 YRNILAVSEHPTVI

-1712 LNCVELQNNEDY
+1712 LNRVELQNNEDY

-2031 NKTSTASTKSGAKK
+2031 NKTSTVSTKSGAKK

>member
-370 KPKDDGLMTKEVAEN
+370 KPKDDELMTKEVAEN

-596 EYLVE
+596 AYLVE

-615 YEDLVKCKENP
+615 YEE
-626 DVEFLKEKSAKLGHT
+626 
-641 VVSNEAYSEL
+641 
-651 QRKYSELEKEVE
+651 
-663 QPSLAYLVEHAK
+663 
-675 ATDHHL
+675 
-681 LSDSAYEDLVK
+681 
-692 CKENPDMEFLKE
+692 
-704 KSAKLG
+704 
-710 HTVVSNEAYS
+710 
-720 ELQRKYSELEKE
+720 
-732 VEQPSL
+732 
-738 AYLVEHAKATDH
+738 
-750 HLLSD
+750 
-755 SAYED
+755 
-760 LVKCKE
+760 
-766 NPDVEFLKEK
+766 
-776 SAKLGHTV
+776 
-784 VSNEAY
+784 
-790 SELQRKYSELE
+790 
-801 KEVEQ
+801 
-806 PSLAYLV
+806 
-813 EHAKAT
+813 
-819 DHHLLSD
+819 
-826 SAYEDLVKC
+826 LVKC

-884 EHAKATDHHLL
+884 EHAKATNHHLLSDSAFEDLVKCKENPDVEFLKEKSAKLGHTVVSNEEYSELEKKLEQPSLAYLVEHAKATNHHLL

-924 TVVSNKEYSELE
+924 TVVSNEEYSELE
-936 KKLEQPSLEYLV
+936 KKLEQPSMEYLVEHAKATNHHLLSDSAYEELVKCKENPDVEFLKEKSAELGHTVVSNEEYSELEKKLEQPSMEYLV

-984 QIVSNDE
+984 QIVPNDE

-1115 TEYQAMKDNA
+1115 TQYQAMKDNA

-1170 LGYVAIRKENLPNLE
+1170 LGYVAIHKENLPNLE

-1237 EKCEKYQMLI
+1237 EKCEKYQMVI

-1508 YKKILAVSEHPTVI
+1508 YRNILAVSEHPTVI

-1712 LNCVELQNNEDY
+1712 LNRVELQNNEDY

-1942 KYGMLCIPESNFVGA
+1942 EYGMLCIPESNFVGA

-2031 NKTSTASTKSGAKK
+2031 NKTSTLSTKSGAKK

>member
-370 KPKDDGLMTKEVAEN
+370 KPKDDELMTKEVAEN

-596 EYLVE
+596 AYLVE

-615 YEDLVKCKENP
+615 YEE
-626 DVEFLKEKSAKLGHT
+626 
-641 VVSNEAYSEL
+641 
-651 QRKYSELEKEVE
+651 
-663 QPSLAYLVEHAK
+663 
-675 ATDHHL
+675 
-681 LSDSAYEDLVK
+681 
-692 CKENPDMEFLKE
+692 
-704 KSAKLG
+704 
-710 HTVVSNEAYS
+710 
-720 ELQRKYSELEKE
+720 
-732 VEQPSL
+732 
-738 AYLVEHAKATDH
+738 
-750 HLLSD
+750 
-755 SAYED
+755 
-760 LVKCKE
+760 
-766 NPDVEFLKEK
+766 
-776 SAKLGHTV
+776 
-784 VSNEAY
+784 
-790 SELQRKYSELE
+790 
-801 KEVEQ
+801 
-806 PSLAYLV
+806 
-813 EHAKAT
+813 
-819 DHHLLSD
+819 
-826 SAYEDLVKC
+826 LVKC

-884 EHAKATDHHLL
+884 EHAKATNHHLL
-895 SDSAYED
+895 SDSAFED

-924 TVVSNKEYSELE
+924 TVVSNEEYSELE
-936 KKLEQPSLEYLV
+936 KKLEQPSLAYLVEHAKATNHHLLSDSAFEDLVKCKENPDVEFLKEKSAKLGHTVVSNEEYSELEKKLEQPSMEYLV

-984 QIVSNDE
+984 QIVPNDE

-1115 TEYQAMKDNA
+1115 TQYQAMKDNA

-1170 LGYVAIRKENLPNLE
+1170 LGYVAIHKENLPNLE

-1508 YKKILAVSEHPTVI
+1508 YRNILAVSEHPTVI

-1712 LNCVELQNNEDY
+1712 LNRVELQNNEDY

-1942 KYGMLCIPESNFVGA
+1942 EYGMLCIPESNFVGA

-2031 NKTSTASTKSGAKK
+2031 NKTSTVSTKSGAKK

-2176 YWSASNP
+2176 YWSTSNP

>member
-370 KPKDDGLMTKEVAEN
+370 KPKDDELMTKEVAEN

-596 EYLVE
+596 AYLVE

-615 YEDLVKCKENP
+615 YEELVKCKENP
-626 DVEFLKEKSAKLGHT
+626 DVEFLKEKSAELGHT
-641 VVSNEAYSEL
+641 VVSNE
-651 QRKYSELEKEVE
+651 
-663 QPSLAYLVEHAK
+663 
-675 ATDHHL
+675 
-681 LSDSAYEDLVK
+681 
-692 CKENPDMEFLKE
+692 
-704 KSAKLG
+704 
-710 HTVVSNEAYS
+710 
-720 ELQRKYSELEKE
+720 
-732 VEQPSL
+732 
-738 AYLVEHAKATDH
+738 
-750 HLLSD
+750 
-755 SAYED
+755 
-760 LVKCKE
+760 
-766 NPDVEFLKEK
+766 
-776 SAKLGHTV
+776 
-784 VSNEAY
+784 
-790 SELQRKYSELE
+790 
-801 KEVEQ
+801 
-806 PSLAYLV
+806 
-813 EHAKAT
+813 
-819 DHHLLSD
+819 
-826 SAYEDLVKC
+826 
-835 KENPDVEFLKEKS
+835 
-848 AKLGHTVVSSE
+848 
-859 EYSELQRKYSELE
+859 
-872 KEVEQPSLAYLV
+872 
-884 EHAKATDHHLL
+884 
-895 SDSAYED
+895 
-902 LVKCKENP
+902 
-910 DVEFLKE
+910 
-917 KSAKLGH
+917 
-924 TVVSNKEYSELE
+924 EYSELE
-936 KKLEQPSLEYLV
+936 KKLEQPSMEYLV

-984 QIVSNDE
+984 QIVPNDE

-1115 TEYQAMKDNA
+1115 TQYQAMKDNA

-1170 LGYVAIRKENLPNLE
+1170 LGYVAIHKENLPNLE

-1508 YKKILAVSEHPTVI
+1508 YRNILAVSEHPTVI

-1712 LNCVELQNNEDY
+1712 LNRVELQNNEDY

-1942 KYGMLCIPESNFVGA
+1942 EYGMLCIPESNFVGA

-2031 NKTSTASTKSGAKK
+2031 NKTSTVSTKSGAKK

-2176 YWSASNP
+2176 YWSTSNP

>member
-53 GEGDKTKRFSISS
+53 DEGDKTKRFSISS

-370 KPKDDGLMTKEVAEN
+370 KPKDDELMTKEVAEN

-596 EYLVE
+596 AYLVE

-615 YEDLVKCKENP
+615 YEELVKCKENP
-626 DVEFLKEKSAKLGHT
+626 DVEFLKK
-641 VVSNEAYSEL
+641 
-651 QRKYSELEKEVE
+651 
-663 QPSLAYLVEHAK
+663 
-675 ATDHHL
+675 
-681 LSDSAYEDLVK
+681 
-692 CKENPDMEFLKE
+692 
-704 KSAKLG
+704 
-710 HTVVSNEAYS
+710 
-720 ELQRKYSELEKE
+720 
-732 VEQPSL
+732 
-738 AYLVEHAKATDH
+738 
-750 HLLSD
+750 
-755 SAYED
+755 
-760 LVKCKE
+760 
-766 NPDVEFLKEK
+766 
-776 SAKLGHTV
+776 
-784 VSNEAY
+784 
-790 SELQRKYSELE
+790 
-801 KEVEQ
+801 
-806 PSLAYLV
+806 
-813 EHAKAT
+813 
-819 DHHLLSD
+819 
-826 SAYEDLVKC
+826 
-835 KENPDVEFLKEKS
+835 KS

-924 TVVSNKEYSELE
+924 TVVSNEEYSELE
-936 KKLEQPSLEYLV
+936 KKLEQPSMEYLVEHAKATDHHLLSDSAYEDLVKCKENPDVEFLKEKSAELGHTVVSNEEYSELEKKLEQPSMEYLV

-984 QIVSNDE
+984 QIVPNDE

-1115 TEYQAMKDNA
+1115 TQYQAMKDNA

-1170 LGYVAIRKENLPNLE
+1170 LGYVAIHKENLPNLE

-1508 YKKILAVSEHPTVI
+1508 YRNILAVSEHPTVI

-1712 LNCVELQNNEDY
+1712 LNRVELQNNEDY

-2031 NKTSTASTKSGAKK
+2031 NKTSTVSTKSGAKK

>member
-370 KPKDDGLMTKEVAEN
+370 KPKDDELMTKEVAEN

-596 EYLVE
+596 
-601 HAKATNHHLLSDSA
+601 
-615 YEDLVKCKENP
+615 
-626 DVEFLKEKSAKLGHT
+626 
-641 VVSNEAYSEL
+641 
-651 QRKYSELEKEVE
+651 
-663 QPSLAYLVEHAK
+663 AYLVEHAK

-681 LSDSAYEDLVK
+681 LSDSAYEELVK
-692 CKENPDMEFLKE
+692 CKENPDVEFLKE
-704 KSAKLG
+704 KSAELG
-710 HTVVSNEAYS
+710 HTVVSSEEYS

-738 AYLVEHAKATDH
+738 EYLVEHAKATDH

-755 SAYED
+755 SAYEE

-776 SAKLGHTV
+776 SAELGHTV

-790 SELQRKYSELE
+790 SELE
-801 KEVEQ
+801 KKLEQ
-806 PSLAYLV
+806 PSLEYLV
-813 EHAKAT
+813 KHAKAT
-819 DHHLLSD
+819 NHHLLSD
-826 SAYEDLVKC
+826 SAYEELVKC

-872 KEVEQPSLAYLV
+872 KEVEQPSL
-884 EHAKATDHHLL
+884 
-895 SDSAYED
+895 
-902 LVKCKENP
+902 
-910 DVEFLKE
+910 
-917 KSAKLGH
+917 
-924 TVVSNKEYSELE
+924 
-936 KKLEQPSLEYLV
+936 EYLV

-984 QIVSNDE
+984 QIVPNDE

-1170 LGYVAIRKENLPNLE
+1170 LGYVAIHKENLPNLE

-1508 YKKILAVSEHPTVI
+1508 YRNILAVSEHPTVI

-1712 LNCVELQNNEDY
+1712 LNRVELQNNEDY

-2031 NKTSTASTKSGAKK
+2031 NKTSTVSTKSGAKK

>member
-370 KPKDDGLMTKEVAEN
+370 KPKDDELMTKEVAEN

-548 KAKEYDQVLIDTK
+548 KAKECDQVLIDTK

-596 EYLVE
+596 AYLVE

-615 YEDLVKCKENP
+615 YEELVKCKENP

-641 VVSNEAYSEL
+641 VVSNE
-651 QRKYSELEKEVE
+651 
-663 QPSLAYLVEHAK
+663 
-675 ATDHHL
+675 
-681 LSDSAYEDLVK
+681 
-692 CKENPDMEFLKE
+692 
-704 KSAKLG
+704 
-710 HTVVSNEAYS
+710 
-720 ELQRKYSELEKE
+720 
-732 VEQPSL
+732 
-738 AYLVEHAKATDH
+738 
-750 HLLSD
+750 
-755 SAYED
+755 
-760 LVKCKE
+760 
-766 NPDVEFLKEK
+766 
-776 SAKLGHTV
+776 
-784 VSNEAY
+784 
-790 SELQRKYSELE
+790 
-801 KEVEQ
+801 
-806 PSLAYLV
+806 
-813 EHAKAT
+813 
-819 DHHLLSD
+819 
-826 SAYEDLVKC
+826 
-835 KENPDVEFLKEKS
+835 
-848 AKLGHTVVSSE
+848 
-859 EYSELQRKYSELE
+859 
-872 KEVEQPSLAYLV
+872 
-884 EHAKATDHHLL
+884 
-895 SDSAYED
+895 
-902 LVKCKENP
+902 
-910 DVEFLKE
+910 
-917 KSAKLGH
+917 
-924 TVVSNKEYSELE
+924 EYSELE
-936 KKLEQPSLEYLV
+936 KKLEQPSMEYLV

-984 QIVSNDE
+984 QIVPNDE

-1115 TEYQAMKDNA
+1115 TQYQAMKDNA

-1170 LGYVAIRKENLPNLE
+1170 LGYVAIHKENLPNLE

-1508 YKKILAVSEHPTVI
+1508 YRNILAVSEHPTVI

-1712 LNCVELQNNEDY
+1712 LNRVELQNNEDY

-2031 NKTSTASTKSGAKK
+2031 NKTSTVSTKSGAKK

>member
-370 KPKDDGLMTKEVAEN
+370 KPKDDELMTKEVAEN

-596 EYLVE
+596 AYLVE

-615 YEDLVKCKENP
+615 YEELVKCKENP

-641 VVSNEAYSEL
+641 VVSSE
-651 QRKYSELEKEVE
+651 E
-663 QPSLAYLVEHAK
+663 
-675 ATDHHL
+675 
-681 LSDSAYEDLVK
+681 
-692 CKENPDMEFLKE
+692 
-704 KSAKLG
+704 
-710 HTVVSNEAYS
+710 
-720 ELQRKYSELEKE
+720 
-732 VEQPSL
+732 
-738 AYLVEHAKATDH
+738 
-750 HLLSD
+750 
-755 SAYED
+755 
-760 LVKCKE
+760 
-766 NPDVEFLKEK
+766 
-776 SAKLGHTV
+776 
-784 VSNEAY
+784 Y

-902 LVKCKENP
+902 LVKYKENP

-924 TVVSNKEYSELE
+924 TVVSNEEYSELE
-936 KKLEQPSLEYLV
+936 KKLEQPSMEYLV

-984 QIVSNDE
+984 QIVPNDE

-1115 TEYQAMKDNA
+1115 TQYQAMKDNA

-1170 LGYVAIRKENLPNLE
+1170 LGYVAIHKENLPNLE

-1508 YKKILAVSEHPTVI
+1508 YRNILAVSEHPTVI

-1712 LNCVELQNNEDY
+1712 LNRVELQNNEDY

-2031 NKTSTASTKSGAKK
+2031 NKTSTVSTKSGAKK

>member
-370 KPKDDGLMTKEVAEN
+370 KPKDDELMTKEVAEN

-561 ALEGLKNPTIDFLR
+561 TLEGLKNPTIDFLR

-596 EYLVE
+596 AYLVE

-615 YEDLVKCKENP
+615 YEE
-626 DVEFLKEKSAKLGHT
+626 
-641 VVSNEAYSEL
+641 
-651 QRKYSELEKEVE
+651 
-663 QPSLAYLVEHAK
+663 
-675 ATDHHL
+675 
-681 LSDSAYEDLVK
+681 
-692 CKENPDMEFLKE
+692 
-704 KSAKLG
+704 
-710 HTVVSNEAYS
+710 
-720 ELQRKYSELEKE
+720 
-732 VEQPSL
+732 
-738 AYLVEHAKATDH
+738 
-750 HLLSD
+750 
-755 SAYED
+755 
-760 LVKCKE
+760 
-766 NPDVEFLKEK
+766 
-776 SAKLGHTV
+776 
-784 VSNEAY
+784 
-790 SELQRKYSELE
+790 
-801 KEVEQ
+801 
-806 PSLAYLV
+806 
-813 EHAKAT
+813 
-819 DHHLLSD
+819 
-826 SAYEDLVKC
+826 LVKC

-884 EHAKATDHHLL
+884 EHAKAPTPTTRECNRKNTNPPPHPTP
-895 SDSAYED
+895 AYED

-924 TVVSNKEYSELE
+924 TVVSNEEYSELE
-936 KKLEQPSLEYLV
+936 KKLEQPSMEYLV

-984 QIVSNDE
+984 QIVPNDE

-1115 TEYQAMKDNA
+1115 TQYQAMKDNA

-1170 LGYVAIRKENLPNLE
+1170 LGYVAIHKENLPNLE

-1508 YKKILAVSEHPTVI
+1508 YRNILAVSEHPTVI

-1712 LNCVELQNNEDY
+1712 LNRVELQNNEDY

-2031 NKTSTASTKSGAKK
+2031 NKTSTVSTKSGAKK

>member
-324 DHMIETGPSVEDI
+324 DHMIETSPSVEDI

-370 KPKDDGLMTKEVAEN
+370 KPKDDELMTKEVAEN

-431 SNPSYNYLKEKLQA
+431 SNPSYIYLKEKLQA

-596 EYLVE
+596 AYLVE

-615 YEDLVKCKENP
+615 YEELVKCKENP

-651 QRKYSELEKEVE
+651 
-663 QPSLAYLVEHAK
+663 
-675 ATDHHL
+675 
-681 LSDSAYEDLVK
+681 
-692 CKENPDMEFLKE
+692 
-704 KSAKLG
+704 
-710 HTVVSNEAYS
+710 
-720 ELQRKYSELEKE
+720 
-732 VEQPSL
+732 
-738 AYLVEHAKATDH
+738 
-750 HLLSD
+750 
-755 SAYED
+755 
-760 LVKCKE
+760 
-766 NPDVEFLKEK
+766 
-776 SAKLGHTV
+776 
-784 VSNEAY
+784 
-790 SELQRKYSELE
+790 
-801 KEVEQ
+801 
-806 PSLAYLV
+806 
-813 EHAKAT
+813 
-819 DHHLLSD
+819 
-826 SAYEDLVKC
+826 
-835 KENPDVEFLKEKS
+835 
-848 AKLGHTVVSSE
+848 
-859 EYSELQRKYSELE
+859 
-872 KEVEQPSLAYLV
+872 
-884 EHAKATDHHLL
+884 
-895 SDSAYED
+895 
-902 LVKCKENP
+902 
-910 DVEFLKE
+910 
-917 KSAKLGH
+917 
-924 TVVSNKEYSELE
+924 E
-936 KKLEQPSLEYLV
+936 KKLEQPSMEYLV

-984 QIVSNDE
+984 QIVPNDE

-1170 LGYVAIRKENLPNLE
+1170 LGYVAIHKENLPNLE
-1185 KPIVDNASKNDVLN
+1185 KPMVDNASKNDVLN

-1374 LLDQNEYSTLRE
+1374 LLDQNEYSTLRK

-1456 LDYLKI
+1456 LDYLENFFRENRPH
-1462 SSEKIDHTVV
+1462 S
-1472 PLSEYNLMVT
+1472 
-1482 NYRNP
+1482 
-1487 SLSYLKEKAVL
+1487 
-1498 NNHILIKEDD
+1498 
-1508 YKKILAVSEHPTVI
+1508 VSEHPTVI

-1626 FDSIIV
+1626 FDSILV

-1712 LNCVELQNNEDY
+1712 LNRVELQNNEDY

-2031 NKTSTASTKSGAKK
+2031 NKTSTVSTKSGAKK

>member
-21 ANSID
+21 ANSIG

-109 VECRKLQS
+109 VECRKLQF

-324 DHMIETGPSVEDI
+324 DHMIETGSSVEDI

-370 KPKDDGLMTKEVAEN
+370 KPKDDELMTKEVAEN

-596 EYLVE
+596 AYLVE

-615 YEDLVKCKENP
+615 YEELVKCKENP
-626 DVEFLKEKSAKLGHT
+626 DVEFLKEKSA
-641 VVSNEAYSEL
+641 E
-651 QRKYSELEKEVE
+651 
-663 QPSLAYLVEHAK
+663 
-675 ATDHHL
+675 
-681 LSDSAYEDLVK
+681 
-692 CKENPDMEFLKE
+692 
-704 KSAKLG
+704 
-710 HTVVSNEAYS
+710 
-720 ELQRKYSELEKE
+720 
-732 VEQPSL
+732 
-738 AYLVEHAKATDH
+738 
-750 HLLSD
+750 
-755 SAYED
+755 
-760 LVKCKE
+760 
-766 NPDVEFLKEK
+766 
-776 SAKLGHTV
+776 
-784 VSNEAY
+784 
-790 SELQRKYSELE
+790 
-801 KEVEQ
+801 
-806 PSLAYLV
+806 
-813 EHAKAT
+813 
-819 DHHLLSD
+819 
-826 SAYEDLVKC
+826 
-835 KENPDVEFLKEKS
+835 
-848 AKLGHTVVSSE
+848 LGHTVVSSE

-895 SDSAYED
+895 SDSAYEELVKCKENPD
-902 LVKCKENP
+902 VEFLKEKSAELGHTVVSSEEYSELQRKYSELEKEVEQPSLAYLVEHAKATDHHLLSDSAYEELVKCKENP

-924 TVVSNKEYSELE
+924 TVVSNEEYSELE
-936 KKLEQPSLEYLV
+936 KKLEQPSMEYLV

-961 SDFNTLANPSME
+961 SEFNTLANPSME

-984 QIVSNDE
+984 QIVPNDE

-1025 VSNFNSPTLK
+1025 VSNFNSPKLK

-1075 IGCYAL
+1075 VGCYAL

-1374 LLDQNEYSTLRE
+1374 LLDQNEYSTLRK

-1508 YKKILAVSEHPTVI
+1508 YKNILAVSEHPTVI

-1712 LNCVELQNNEDY
+1712 LNRVELQNNEDY

-1833 PLSENQNLAAKTTNT
+1833 PLSGNQNLAAKTTNT

-2011 EDKKGQATASKHEYV
+2011 EDKKGQATASKHKYV

>member
-152 ELDSTKDLNWDLESK
+152 ELDSSKDLNWDLESK

-370 KPKDDGLMTKEVAEN
+370 KPKDDELMTKEVAEN

-596 EYLVE
+596 AYLVE

-615 YEDLVKCKENP
+615 YEELVKCKENPDVEFLKEKSAELGHTVVSSEEYSELQRKHSELEKEVEQPSLAYLVEHAKATNHHLLSDSAFEDLVKCKENP

-641 VVSNEAYSEL
+641 VVSNEE
-651 QRKYSELEKEVE
+651 YSELEKKLE

-675 ATDHHL
+675 ATNHHL
-681 LSDSAYEDLVK
+681 LSDSAYEELVK
-692 CKENPDMEFLKE
+692 CKENPDVEFLKE
-704 KSAKLG
+704 KSAELG
-710 HTVVSNEAYS
+710 HTVVSSEEYS
-720 ELQRKYSELEKE
+720 ELQRKHSELEKE

-776 SAKLGHTV
+776 SAELGHTV
-784 VSNEAY
+784 VSNE
-790 SELQRKYSELE
+790 
-801 KEVEQ
+801 
-806 PSLAYLV
+806 
-813 EHAKAT
+813 
-819 DHHLLSD
+819 
-826 SAYEDLVKC
+826 
-835 KENPDVEFLKEKS
+835 
-848 AKLGHTVVSSE
+848 
-859 EYSELQRKYSELE
+859 
-872 KEVEQPSLAYLV
+872 
-884 EHAKATDHHLL
+884 
-895 SDSAYED
+895 
-902 LVKCKENP
+902 
-910 DVEFLKE
+910 
-917 KSAKLGH
+917 
-924 TVVSNKEYSELE
+924 EYSELE
-936 KKLEQPSLEYLV
+936 KKLEQPSMEYLV

-984 QIVSNDE
+984 QIVPNDE

-1115 TEYQAMKDNA
+1115 TQYQAMKDNA

-1170 LGYVAIRKENLPNLE
+1170 LGYVAIHKENLPNLE

-1508 YKKILAVSEHPTVI
+1508 YRNILAVSEHPTVI

-1712 LNCVELQNNEDY
+1712 LNRVELQNNEDY

-2031 NKTSTASTKSGAKK
+2031 NKTSTVSTKSGAKK